1 MDNRE
6 VAYIMAARVMAVDTV
21 ATLETPHFANVSAY
35 FINGTNETA
44 APPDYGMWFTNALQI
59 YPDLLGPI
67 AYLMIFLIPYAM
79 LWISNGDTK
88 LISILGMITSL
99 FVFVYVKGA
108 WQVAAVLVFIL
119 SLVTVMWRI
128 YRGN

>member
-1 MDNRE
+1 
-6 VAYIMAARVMAVDTV
+6 
-21 ATLETPHFANVSAY
+21 
-35 FINGTNETA
+35 
-44 APPDYGMWFTNALQI
+44 MWFTNALQI